1 MFWLTC
7 WSAAGISCTFFLSE
21 NVGSM
26 SFGVMCVK
34 CQSQFTQSIMGR
46 RRTLDITHFYFKKND
61 HVSASLKQQVTAVH
75 STCGEKQRVPV
86 MGKGKARCR
95 AQGSFHLHMKKS
107 NVSNVFVEGFCLLLG
122 LFGQHVDCC
131 WQSASSPE
139 LDTVLFN
146 WVSSD
151 TLNGGCKSHDSAW
164 TSETHITFQNNTFA
178 YIT

>member
-21 NVGSM
+21 KVGSM

-122 LFGQHVDCC
+122 LFG
-131 WQSASSPE
+131 SAHGSLLAEREFSRTRYCSFQ
-139 LDTVLFN
+139 LSLF
-146 WVSSD
+146 WH
-151 TLNGGCKSHDSAW
+151 TKRRM
-164 TSETHITFQNNTFA
+164 
-178 YIT
+178 